1 MSYSSPFLISRF
13 PNSRHIGP
21 IVHINMYLRHVVI
34 TTQAADGISYIL
46 PNPSLLAFI
55 VISPYHPS
63 VAGCNDKTT
72 TSIIQW
78 EKPTG
83 KLVNNRGVL
92 SPGTYDRSGH
102 VVRLASLLALL
113 YINPPT
119 LQSPHSLTH
128 SLLQQTNVYNHK
140 LCTFCQIKTANIYC
154 ERPIFTDLLSTNSI
168 TLSVRSPSVFVPLL
182 RSLILL
188 SLSVRTAELALVLWE

>member
-1 MSYSSPFLISRF
+1 M
-13 PNSRHIGP
+13 
-21 IVHINMYLRHVVI
+21 
-34 TTQAADGISYIL
+34 
-46 PNPSLLAFI
+46 
-55 VISPYHPS
+55 
-63 VAGCNDKTT
+63 
-72 TSIIQW
+72 
-78 EKPTG
+78 E
-83 KLVNNRGVL
+83 KLVNDKAVL

-113 YINPPT
+113 YIHPPT
-119 LQSPHSLTH
+119 LLSTHSPIHSLTH

-140 LCTFCQIKTANIYC
+140 PCTFCQIKTANIYC

-168 TLSVRSPSVFVPLL
+168 TLSIRSPSVFVPLL